1 MTFFMNNTL
10 PHFSFC
16 RIEQYSSH
24 RFRQAM
30 QIYLAEFPRDSRL
43 SIDRIR
49 TLLREGNYQLIIA
62 EKNGQ
67 VLGFALIWICRSPAF
82 VHLDYIAVAREWKG
96 KGIGTALYR
105 WLITH
110 LPDFS
115 PRARLLTLEV
125 EDDLIAFY
133 QRSQTQL
140 LHNLSYQFPGPLGP
154 IPMHL
159 MVHDA
164 HGRAELDRRTVRGVM
179 RALYCGLHRRK
190 STDPLLRSCLTQVP
204 AKVSLT

>member
-1 MTFFMNNTL
+1 MTFTMNDAF
-10 PHFSFC
+10 PGFSFC

-30 QIYLAEFPRDSRL
+30 RIYLKEFPRDSRL

-49 TLLREGNYQLIIA
+49 TLLKEGNYQLIVA

-82 VHLDYIAVAREWKG
+82 VHLDYIAVEQKWKG

-110 LPDFS
+110 VPDFS

-133 QRSQTQL
+133 QRSQTRL

-164 HGRAELDRRTVRGVM
+164 QGRTELDRRIVRGVM

-190 STDPLLRSCLTQVP
+190 PTDPLLHWCLRQVP

>member
-1 MTFFMNNTL
+1 MTFTMNDAF
-10 PHFSFC
+10 PGFSFC
-16 RIEQYSSH
+16 RIEQYRSQ

-30 QIYLAEFPRDSRL
+30 RIYLAEFPRDSRL
-43 SIDRIR
+43 AIDRIR
-49 TLLREGNYQLIIA
+49 TLLREGNYQLIVA
-62 EKNGQ
+62 EKNRQ
-67 VLGFALIWICRSPAF
+67 VLGFALIWICRSPVF
-82 VHLDYIAVAREWKG
+82 VHLDYIAVMREWKG

-105 WLITH
+105 WLMTH

-125 EDDLIAFY
+125 EDDLISFY
-133 QRSQTQL
+133 QRSQTRL
-140 LHNLSYQFPGPLGP
+140 LRDLSYQFPGPLGP
-154 IPMHL
+154 VPMHL

-164 HGRAELDRRTVRGVM
+164 QGRTELDRRTVRGVM

-190 STDPLLRSCLTQVP
+190 PTDPLLRSCLTQVP

>member
-1 MTFFMNNTL
+1 MTFIMNDAF
-10 PHFSFC
+10 PQFSFC

-30 QIYLAEFPRDSRL
+30 RIYLTEFPRDSRL

-49 TLLREGNYQLIIA
+49 TLLREGNYQLIVA
-62 EKNGQ
+62 ETNGW
-67 VLGFALIWICRSPAF
+67 VLGFALIWICRSPTF
-82 VHLDYIAVAREWKG
+82 VHLDYLAVAQEWKG
-96 KGIGTALYR
+96 KGIGTALYC
-105 WLITH
+105 WLTTH
-110 LPDFS
+110 MPDFL

-133 QRSQTQL
+133 QRSQTRL
-140 LHNLSYQFPGPLGP
+140 LRNLSYQFPGPLGP
-154 IPMHL
+154 VPMHL

-164 HGRAELDRRTVRGVM
+164 QGRTELDQRTIRGVI

-190 STDPLLRSCLTQVP
+190 PTDPVLRLCLTQVP
-204 AKVSLT
+204 AKVFLT